1 MSWFDRWI
9 WRRPEV
15 RQQMTLEDLVAESGT
30 PTWAGVPVGTDQAMR
45 LSTVWACVRLLADSV
60 STLPV
65 DVFRRG
71 EREPLQ
77 PPPILITPA
86 AGWALH
92 DWLEAVMRSLLL
104 RGNAYGLVV
113 ARGANLR
120 PSQVE
125 LIHPDAMTVRVNRE
139 GMVEYRLHGKPQ
151 PAEDIWHVRAFRM
164 PGLVEGLSPIEYAR
178 QSIGLGLAVE
188 RYGATWF
195 ADGGVPPG
203 TFKNTEQ
210 TVDQE
215 QADEIKGRLVHAIR
229 TRQPMVHG
237 RDWQFTP
244 VAVKPKESQ
253 FIETA
258 KLNVAAIARLFGV
271 PPEMIAGEAGNSL
284 TYASVEMRGI
294 DFLTFGV
301 RPWLVRLETAI
312 SALLPRGQFI
322 RFNPGGLLKATTKES
337 YEALEIGIR
346 SGLLTP
352 NEARAKQDLPPLPG
366 GDQLAPSVP
375 PPAKEAA

>member
-9 WRRPEV
+9 WRRPQV

-113 ARGANLR
+113 ARGSDLR

-139 GMVEYRLHGKPQ
+139 GMVEYRLRGKPQ

-203 TFKNTEQ
+203 PS
-210 TVDQE
+210 
-215 QADEIKGRLVHAIR
+215 R
-229 TRQPMVHG
+229 TPSRPSTRSRPTRSRAGWCM
-237 RDWQFTP
+237 RSAP
-244 VAVKPKESQ
+244 ASQ
-253 FIETA
+253 WCMGGTGSSP
-258 KLNVAAIARLFGV
+258 RSRS
-271 PPEMIAGEAGNSL
+271 SL
-284 TYASVEMRGI
+284 KRASSSR
-294 DFLTFGV
+294 
-301 RPWLVRLETAI
+301 RP
-312 SALLPRGQFI
+312 S
-322 RFNPGGLLKATTKES
+322 
-337 YEALEIGIR
+337 
-346 SGLLTP
+346 
-352 NEARAKQDLPPLPG
+352 
-366 GDQLAPSVP
+366 
-375 PPAKEAA
+375 